1 MKMILDSHWL
11 IHYFLGESM
20 GNIFFFGVSQIRKSK
35 WWLGWISTPKTK
47 PWKLLLSGEVGRGQ
61 KDQFLLECVWG
72 PGHPVHPG
80 PPGYILESYG
90 IHVEK
95 FRAENFHIVPIFAI
109 FYNVCITCLSFSACG
124 FCSKS
129 IHRFSRFWRMPTDAK
144 LRIAG
149 VG

>member
-1 MKMILDSHWL
+1 MKMILDSPLVNPLFFGGIYWEYL
-11 IHYFLGESM
+11 FFLGC
-20 GNIFFFGVSQIRKSK
+20 RKSANPSG
-35 WWLGWISTPKTK
+35 GWDEYLPPRLS

-129 IHRFSRFWRMPTDAK
+129 IHRFSRF
-144 LRIAG
+144 
-149 VG
+149 